1 MHGQFIIG
9 SPLSFDVNPM
19 EHGTKIKS
27 DIVSAWKP
35 LCTEHEYQAL
45 PRFFIDEK
53 LAIVPKNWKLNSREK
68 KFTWTVL
75 ILQMKNP
82 SYCDM
87 TPLG

>member
-53 LAIVPKNWKLNSREK
+53 LAIVPKNWKLNSHEK

-75 ILQMKNP
+75 IL
-82 SYCDM
+82 
-87 TPLG
+87 